1 MSTLKVDAIRHN
13 SATSDAITTAADGT
27 CTAKLTSIGGG
38 GLSHR
43 NLIINGDFKVN
54 QRGQTSSTISGYGT
68 VDRFETTIDT
78 GDSNLMTQSHNT
90 LSSSDTPY
98 SSGFRKSFKLTN
110 HSSGQSADAA
120 DYAALRY
127 IVEAQDIANC
137 GWNFT
142 SSSSNITLSFWVKA
156 SVSQNY
162 LLQVRSYDGTAQRIS
177 FLINLTAGQ
186 WTKVT
191 KTIPGNSGITI
202 DNDNG
207 GGLHIL
213 WFTYFGSNYVS
224 GSTTD
229 VWQSGTPSPVF
240 PTTWYTTASSTFEI
254 TGVQLEVGDTATSF
268 EHRSY
273 GEELRRCQRYFF
285 GHSGANINGSNSSTP
300 DSHLG
305 TCSCMSTSGISFN
318 VVLPVPM
325 RTVPTLYST
334 VTGSTR
340 YRVNSAGANVNSG
353 SDPVIYTAGSNHILV
368 SHDLSGFSGL
378 QSGQSGNIR
387 RYLGS
392 GVLGYSAELLYNS

>member
-13 SATSDAITTAADGT
+13 SATSDAITTSSDGT
-27 CTAKLTSIGGG
+27 CTARITGMTGGG
-38 GLSHR
+38 GLSNR
-43 NLIINGDFKVN
+43 NIIINGDFKIA
-54 QRGQTSSTISGYGT
+54 QHGTSSTISGYGT

-78 GDSNLMTQSHNT
+78 GDSNLMTQTHNT

-98 SSGFRKSFKLTN
+98 SLGFRKSFKLTN

-120 DYAALRY
+120 DYSSLRY

-162 LLQVRSYDGTAQRIS
+162 LLQVRSYDGTAKRIS
-177 FLINLTAGQ
+177 FLVNLTAGQ

-191 KTIPGNSGITI
+191 KTIPGDSGITVN
-202 DNDNG
+202 NDNG

-213 WFTYFGSNYVS
+213 WLVYYGSNYVS

-268 EHRSY
+268 EFRSTSD
-273 GEELRRCQRYFF
+273 ELARCQRYYYRISADSAGQGF
-285 GHSGANINGSNSSTP
+285 GMGYQMTGSAAKILINFPVTMRTKP
-300 DSHLG
+300 
-305 TCSCMSTSGISFN
+305 TAVETSGTASDYS
-318 VVLPVPM
+318 VA
-325 RTVPTLYST
+325 RTSTYEVCNAVPTFANATIYA
-334 VTGSTR
+334 GQ
-340 YRVNSAGANVNSG
+340 VNTNQVQASLN
-353 SDPVIYTAGSNHILV
+353 T
-368 SHDLSGFSGL
+368 
-378 QSGQSGNIR
+378 GQSVLLR
-387 RYLGS
+387 SHSADFFLGFD
-392 GVLGYSAELLYNS
+392 AELKYNS

>member
-13 SATSDAITTAADGT
+13 SATSDAITTASDGT
-27 CTAKLTSIGGG
+27 CTARITGMTGGG
-38 GLSHR
+38 QLSHR
-43 NLIINGDFKVN
+43 NIIINGDFKVN

-78 GDSNLMTQSHNT
+78 GDSNLLTQSHNT

-98 SSGFRKSFKLTN
+98 GLGFRKSFKLTN
-110 HSSGQSADAA
+110 HSSGHSADAA

-213 WFTYFGSNYVS
+213 WITYYGSNYVS

-268 EHRSY
+268 EFRSTSD
-273 GEELRRCQRYFF
+273 ELARCQRYYYRISADSAGQGF
-285 GHSGANINGSNSSTP
+285 GMGYQMTGSAAKILINLPVTMREKA
-300 DSHLG
+300 
-305 TCSCMSTSGISFN
+305 TAVETSGTASDYS
-318 VVLPVPM
+318 VA
-325 RTVPTLYST
+325 RTSTYEVCNAVPTFANATIYAVQVNTNQTQASLST
-334 VTGSTR
+334 
-340 YRVNSAGANVNSG
+340 
-353 SDPVIYTAGSNHILV
+353 
-368 SHDLSGFSGL
+368 
-378 QSGQSGNIR
+378 GQSVLLRSHSANFF
-387 RYLGS
+387 LGFD
-392 GVLGYSAELLYNS
+392 AELKYNS

>member
-27 CTAKLTSIGGG
+27 CTAKITGMTGGG
-38 GLSHR
+38 ALSHR
-43 NLIINGDFKVN
+43 NIIINGDFKVN

-162 LLQVRSYDGTAQRIS
+162 LLQIRSYDGTAQRIS

-213 WFTYFGSNYVS
+213 WMTYFGSNYVS

-254 TGVQLEVGDTATSF
+254 TGVQLEVGNTPTTF
-268 EHRSY
+268 EHRSFAEEKKRCERYYQTY
-273 GEELRRCQRYFF
+273 GFTTLMGSMSGQVGTPRILFPTEMRAIPTSVTVEYSSNGNGSFRNQNDGSTLT
-285 GHSGANINGSNSSTP
+285 GHTTFNYYINGFDCRGSSGSANIIYSST
-300 DSHLG
+300 
-305 TCSCMSTSGISFN
+305 
-318 VVLPVPM
+318 
-325 RTVPTLYST
+325 YK
-334 VTGSTR
+334 
-340 YRVNSAGANVNSG
+340 AA
-353 SDPVIYTAGSNHILV
+353 
-368 SHDLSGFSGL
+368 
-378 QSGQSGNIR
+378 
-387 RYLGS
+387 
-392 GVLGYSAELLYNS
+392 AEL